1 MPNFLRTLVDV
12 FHAAA
17 VQFSAAG
24 AAFLAQAI
32 AFNIFFA
39 AIPLSLVIVA
49 MFGYIFGTE
58 AGDLRALDTIDHI
71 APQFYDLVSG
81 NIQSVVRY
89 RGVSGTVGLLGLIW
103 SAKNVF
109 GAVSYG
115 LDRSLGLRSRH
126 FIYEILIAVVLVP
139 ILGLVLIVATA
150 GPLAITYVERFTGLE
165 YLRYGPQIGS
175 YSFSLAF
182 VFVVALLV
190 YTYLPNRRACL
201 TFGIPGALVTAIG
214 YSLAQVAFGI
224 YTAHANVFQIYGTLS
239 AIFALML
246 WVYYM
251 CMIFL
256 YGAHVSAQWE
266 AHFSAPCHPELVE
279 GRPLSAAIEA
289 PPRQARGDK
298 GQ

>member
-1 MPNFLRTLVDV
+1 VRNSLLAVVHV
-12 FHAAA
+12 FRAAA
-17 VQFSAAG
+17 LQFSAAG
-24 AAFLAQAI
+24 ATFLAQAI
-32 AFNIFFA
+32 AFNVFFA

-58 AGDLRALDTIDHI
+58 TGDLRALDTIDQF
-71 APQFYDLVSG
+71 APQFYDLVSS

-89 RGVSGTVGLLGLIW
+89 RGVSGIIGLVGLIW
-103 SAKNVF
+103 SGKNVF

-115 LDRSLGLRSRH
+115 LDRSLGLQSRH

-150 GPLAITYVERFTGLE
+150 VPLAITYVERFTGLE

-182 VFVVALLV
+182 VFVFSTLV
-190 YTYLPNRRACL
+190 YAYLPNRRSNVW
-201 TFGIPGALVTAIG
+201 FGVPGAIVTAVG
-214 YSLAQVAFGI
+214 YSIAQVAFGI

-246 WVYYM
+246 WVYYV
-251 CMIFL
+251 CVIFL

-266 AHFSAPCHPELVE
+266 AHFSKDP
-279 GRPLSAAIEA
+279 
-289 PPRQARGDK
+289 QATLGSPSGAR
-298 GQ
+298 

>member
-1 MPNFLRTLVDV
+1 VRKSFLAIVDV
-12 FHAAA
+12 FRAAA
-17 VQFSAAG
+17 IGFSAAG

-32 AFNIFFA
+32 AFNVFFA

-58 AGDLRALDTIDHI
+58 TGDMRALDTIDQF
-71 APQFYDLVSG
+71 APQFYDLVSA

-89 RGVSGTVGLLGLIW
+89 RGVSGIIGLIGLIW
-103 SAKNVF
+103 SGKNVF

-115 LDRSLGLRSRH
+115 LDRSLGLQSRH
-126 FIYEILIAVVLVP
+126 FIYEILIALVLVP

-150 GPLAITYVERFTGLE
+150 APLAITFVERFTGLE

-182 VFVVALLV
+182 VFVFSTLV
-190 YTYLPNRRACL
+190 YTYLPNRRSSMW
-201 TFGIPGALVTAIG
+201 FGVPGAIVTAIG
-214 YSLAQVAFGI
+214 YSIAQVAFGI

-246 WVYYM
+246 WVYYV
-251 CMIFL
+251 CVIFL

-266 AHFSAPCHPELVE
+266 AHFGKNAPATLGSP
-279 GRPLSAAIEA
+279 SEA
-289 PPRQARGDK
+289 R
-298 GQ
+298 

>member
-1 MPNFLRTLVDV
+1 V
-12 FHAAA
+12 FRAAA

-24 AAFLAQAI
+24 AVFLAQAI
-32 AFNIFFA
+32 AFNVFFA

-58 AGDLRALDTIDHI
+58 AGDMRALDTIDQF
-71 APQFYDLVSG
+71 APQFYDLVSS

-89 RGVSGTVGLLGLIW
+89 RGISGIVGLIGLVW
-103 SAKNVF
+103 SGKNVF

-126 FIYEILIAVVLVP
+126 FIYEIIIAVVLVP
-139 ILGLVLIVATA
+139 LLGIILILATA
-150 GPLAITYVERFTGLE
+150 APLAITFVERFTGLE

-175 YSFSLAF
+175 YSFSLGF
-182 VFVVALLV
+182 VFVAAVLI
-190 YTYLPNRRACL
+190 YTYLPNRRSSIW
-201 TFGIPGALVTAIG
+201 FGIPGAIVTAVG

-246 WVYYM
+246 WVYYV
-251 CMIFL
+251 CVIFL

-266 AHFSAPCHPELVE
+266 THFSKQP
-279 GRPLSAAIEA
+279 RAALGS
-289 PPRQARGDK
+289 PGDAR
-298 GQ
+298 

>member
-1 MPNFLRTLVDV
+1 VRNSLGGVVAV
-12 FHAAA
+12 FREAA

-24 AAFLAQAI
+24 APFLAQAI

-49 MFGYIFGTE
+49 MFGFIFGSA
-58 AGDLRALDTIDHI
+58 AGDMRALDTIDQI
-71 APQFYDLVSG
+71 APQFYDLVSE

-89 RGVSGTVGLLGLIW
+89 RGVSGILGLIGLVW
-103 SAKNVF
+103 SGKNVF

-126 FIYEILIAVVLVP
+126 FVYEILIAVVLVP

-150 GPLAITYVERFTGLE
+150 GPLAITYVERFTRLE

-175 YSFSLAF
+175 YTFSLAF
-182 VFVVALLV
+182 VFLVAVVV
-190 YTYLPNRRACL
+190 YTYLPNRRSNL
-201 TFGIPGALVTAIG
+201 RFGIPGAAVFAIG
-214 YSLAQVAFGI
+214 YSIAQVAFGI

-246 WVYYM
+246 WVYYV
-251 CMIFL
+251 CAIFL
-256 YGAHVSAQWE
+256 YGAHVSSQWE
-266 AHFSAPCHPELVE
+266 AHFSP
-279 GRPLSAAIEA
+279 AAHATLGSPSEA
-289 PPRQARGDK
+289 R
-298 GQ
+298 

>member
-1 MPNFLRTLVDV
+1 VVSV
-12 FHAAA
+12 FREAAL
-17 VQFSAAG
+17 QFSAAG

-58 AGDLRALDTIDHI
+58 SGDMRALDTIDRF
-71 APQFYDLVSG
+71 APQFYDIVSD

-89 RGVSGTVGLLGLIW
+89 RGVSGILGLIGLVW
-103 SAKNVF
+103 SGKNVF
-109 GAVSYG
+109 GAVTYA

-126 FIYEILIAVVLVP
+126 FLYEIVIAVILVP
-139 ILGLVLIVATA
+139 ILGLVLIIATA
-150 GPLAITYVERFTGLE
+150 GPLAITFVERITGLE
-165 YLRYGPQIGS
+165 YLRYAPQIGS

-182 VFVVALLV
+182 VFAVSFLV
-190 YTYLPNRRACL
+190 YTYLPNRRSRPW
-201 TFGIPGALVTAIG
+201 FGLPGAAVTAVG
-214 YSLAQVAFGI
+214 YSIAQVAFGI

-246 WVYYM
+246 WVYYV
-251 CMIFL
+251 CLIFL

-266 AHFSAPCHPELVE
+266 AHFSPAAHATLGSPPE
-279 GRPLSAAIEA
+279 
-289 PPRQARGDK
+289 AR
-298 GQ
+298 